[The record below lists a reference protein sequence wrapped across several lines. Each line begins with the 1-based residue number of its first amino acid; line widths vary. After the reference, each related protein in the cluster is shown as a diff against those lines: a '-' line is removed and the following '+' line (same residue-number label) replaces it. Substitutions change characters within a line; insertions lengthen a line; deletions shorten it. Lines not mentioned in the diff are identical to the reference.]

1 MDGKIEFI
9 RFCEVVSIEDAYGAD
24 RVLVK
29 VLPEDGSTDEKNIS
43 PYEKSF
49 YAFPLMPKMFRVLPK
64 KGECVLVLFTTTEAN
79 SQRYYIGPI
88 ITQDHRMYSEPY
100 QTAERF
106 TRGGYEDFDANP
118 REDDTLYGVY
128 PNETDVM
135 VRGRKNA
142 DIQITDND
150 VKLRA
155 GVKLCDET
163 DEYNI
168 AFNKENPSFVKL
180 KYHNDAILDGTVKST
195 ATIVADKINLFGN
208 GSSEPTVTITNENN
222 DNELIEDDKLDELMQ
237 DAHKLPYGD
246 KLVEILKE
254 IINVLRNHTH
264 KYSMLPPDKTYLSKL
279 TEQEKAYLDQEQL
292 LSDSIRIN

>member
-1 MDGKIEFI
+1 MDGKIEFV
-9 RFCEVVSIEDAYGAD
+9 RFCEVLSTEDAYGAD

-29 VLPEDGSTDEKNIS
+29 VLPEDGDTDGKQLS

-64 KGECVLVLFTTTEAN
+64 KGECVLVLFATTEAN

-100 QTAERF
+100 QTAERL
-106 TRGGYEDFDANP
+106 TRGGYEDFDVNP
-118 REDDTLYGVY
+118 RENEEAYGVY
-128 PNETDVM
+128 PNDTDIV
-135 VRGRKNA
+135 VSGRRNA
-142 DIQITDND
+142 DIQITDYD

-155 GVKLCDET
+155 GVKLCDES
-163 DEYNI
+163 DDYNI
-168 AFNKENPSFVKL
+168 ALNKENPSFVKL
-180 KYHNDAILDGTVKST
+180 KYHKDALVDGTVKST

-208 GSSEPTVTITNENN
+208 GSSEPSVTITNEKN

-254 IINVLRNHTH
+254 IINVLRVHTH
-264 KYSMLPPDKTYLSKL
+264 KYPMIQPDKTYLEKL
-279 TEQEKAYLDQEQL
+279 TQQEKAYLDQEQL